1 MMGPDSKIRIVIVE
15 DHRLFR
21 EGLRLILSVERS
33 FEIVGEAANGL
44 QAIDVISGLK
54 PDVVLL
60 DITMPELSGIEII
73 PIIKQK
79 SPGTKALMLTASED
93 ETKILKS
100 LKAGAKGYLSKN
112 ITISG
117 LIKAI
122 KVVNKGQ
129 LWVEREL
136 VARYFN
142 GDIIADIGREGR
154 QEKMNEAL
162 TPREQDVLRLLIK
175 GSTNK
180 EIANGLF
187 ISEKTVKS
195 HLNKIFK
202 KLNVSRRLDAI
213 LSAIK
218 LGFT

>member
-1 MMGPDSKIRIVIVE
+1 MEPDSKIRIVIVE

-21 EGLRLILSVERS
+21 EGLRLILSGEGS
-33 FEIVGEAANGL
+33 FEIVGESVNGL
-44 QAIDVISGLK
+44 QAIDVISDLK

-60 DITMPELSGIEII
+60 DISMPELDGIQVI

-79 SPGTKALMLTASED
+79 SPETKALMLTASMD
-93 ETKILKS
+93 QDKILEA

-112 ITISG
+112 TTISG

-129 LWVEREL
+129 LWVERKL
-136 VARYFN
+136 IAGYFN
-142 GDIIADIGREGR
+142 GDITADIGREDR
-154 QEKMNEAL
+154 QEKTKGEL

-175 GSTNK
+175 GFTNK

-202 KLNVSRRLDAI
+202 KLNVSRRLGAI
-213 LSAIK
+213 LSAMK
-218 LGFT
+218 LGFS